1 MLGNAEKQ
9 RRNKEKAPIFRLV
22 LCGGDEGDRTPY
34 LLNAILCCRQ
44 VHTNAYQKK
53 NGDKPIFDMACL
65 RIFCMK
71 SVHSLCIHYAACMDK
86 YFGTDRG

>member
-1 MLGNAEKQ
+1 MDY
-9 RRNKEKAPIFRLV
+9 NKCRKAIGWTALRKVYQQGIL
-22 LCGGDEGDRTPY
+22 DRTAD
-34 LLNAILCCRQ
+34 LLNAILCCKQ
-44 VHTNAYQKK
+44 VHTNAHQKK

-86 YFGTDRG
+86 YFGTDSS